1 MTLDRKLYLLAFLI
15 TSFLLASLFA
25 IGAVFNTR
33 RESRINSMV
42 DEAYGNLRDMQ
53 TFMLMTD
60 VYGTEMGCLAAQS
73 KLQQLDQSIWDLGVR
88 IDRYRVATEEFQ
100 RDSFYLDQKKVF
112 NENEFLY
119 LLLVSQLKRNCAQN
133 SSVVLFFYR
142 DSHTCPKCDDQ
153 SFVLSDIKR
162 DAEDQVLIFSF
173 DMDLGLTTLNLLA
186 EYYGLDAYPC
196 LVIGEQRHCGM
207 QDREFIVQ
215 QLCAS
220 DPAAGFC

>member
-1 MTLDRKLYLLAFLI
+1 
-15 TSFLLASLFA
+15 
-25 IGAVFNTR
+25 
-33 RESRINSMV
+33 
-42 DEAYGNLRDMQ
+42 
-53 TFMLMTD
+53 
-60 VYGTEMGCLAAQS
+60 
-73 KLQQLDQSIWDLGVR
+73 
-88 IDRYRVATEEFQ
+88 
-100 RDSFYLDQKKVF
+100 
-112 NENEFLY
+112 
-119 LLLVSQLKRNCAQN
+119 
-133 SSVVLFFYR
+133 
-142 DSHTCPKCDDQ
+142 
-153 SFVLSDIKR
+153 VLSDIKR